1 MGRPPGLIIRL
12 GTKCM
17 LKSHRRGPEN
27 HMLRMKMQFQCF
39 EEPTFLKRRPDST
52 GNPDFYSGA
61 ELEFESLATTLDVG
75 H

>member
-1 MGRPPGLIIRL
+1 
-12 GTKCM
+12 
-17 LKSHRRGPEN
+17 
-27 HMLRMKMQFQCF
+27 MKMQFQCF
-39 EEPTFLKRRPDST
+39 EEPAFLKRRPDST